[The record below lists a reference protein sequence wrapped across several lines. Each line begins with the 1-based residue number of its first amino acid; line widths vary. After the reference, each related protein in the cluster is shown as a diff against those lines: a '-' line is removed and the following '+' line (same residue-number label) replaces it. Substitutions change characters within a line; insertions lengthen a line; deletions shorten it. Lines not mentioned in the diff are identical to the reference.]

1 MKKTETTNTSTD
13 IALLPPAERAV
24 IVLESS
30 KTEEHL
36 KELVK
41 KSAEITAVD
50 SKDAR
55 EQAHRA
61 AMDLKN
67 ARTTINK
74 TGKAARDDANAF
86 SKAVIDEEKRLIAII
101 EPEETRVFGLRDEY
115 DAKVAAEKA
124 AAEAAEK
131 ARKDEILGKING
143 IRNLPLELA
152 NASSEEILAEMNA
165 LASFEPD
172 PDVFAEFM
180 EELQHALSDTCKAL
194 DALHARVEA
203 AETAQAA
210 VAAERKA
217 LEEERAR
224 IAAERAELEQLRAE
238 RAALEEKNETPTPS
252 ADIVEQFDAHIAETA
267 NAVEE
272 GEEFFPS
279 DNATED
285 SLYDGLPE
293 TVDGDIVDASFDG
306 QPIEHV
312 AEPVSFE
319 VRQFALATA
328 EQFAAFADKV
338 AAVGATAY
346 ADELRAV
353 AYGLREGDHDK
364 AIAAASVEA
373 LKAADN
379 RLLDA
384 TVNAIDAWGE
394 ISAQAAE

>member
-1 MKKTETTNTSTD
+1 MKKTETSTTSTD

-194 DALHARVEA
+194 DALHTRVMA

-210 VAAERKA
+210 LAAERKA
-217 LEEERAR
+217 LDEERAR

-238 RAALEEKNETPTPS
+238 RDALQTAPEPVIISN
-252 ADIVEQFDAHIAETA
+252 ADLVAIDHDQIVLRGHSEDP
-267 NAVEE
+267 
-272 GEEFFPS
+272 EEFFPS

-293 TVDGDIVDASFDG
+293 TVDGEIVDASFDG

-312 AEPVSFE
+312 AEAISFE
-319 VRQFALATA
+319 VRSFALATA

-346 ADELRAV
+346 ADDLRAV
-353 AYGLREGDHDK
+353 AYGLREGDHDR
-364 AIAAASVEA
+364 AIAAANVED